1 MRKKARLDYV
11 MATPTLLAN
20 INNFRHFFHGF
31 DISDHSSSIFSVDFE
46 KADRGKGTFRA
57 HPSILKHPN
66 YTTLIHNV
74 IKFGILDGLED
85 KEGEFFIKTLHNLKI
100 HTSLQEDL
108 IEVEMLGKETGWPV
122 TDQLL
127 ELNDQLNQLRAEEPR
142 ISKILTNLLST
153 DI

>member
-1 MRKKARLDYV
+1 

-74 IKFGILDGLED
+74 IKFGILDGVED
-85 KEGEFFIKTLHNLKI
+85 KEGPFFFLFLM
-100 HTSLQEDL
+100 SLGFCV
-108 IEVEMLGKETGWPV
+108 I
-122 TDQLL
+122 
-127 ELNDQLNQLRAEEPR
+127 
-142 ISKILTNLLST
+142 
-153 DI
+153 